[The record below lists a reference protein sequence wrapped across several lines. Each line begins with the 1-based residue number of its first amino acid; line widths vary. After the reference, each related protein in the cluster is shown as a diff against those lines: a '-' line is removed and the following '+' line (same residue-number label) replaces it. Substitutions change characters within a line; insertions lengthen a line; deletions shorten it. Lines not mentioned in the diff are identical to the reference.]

1 MTRAPEEQELIRAR
15 MNMVEHQVRT
25 RGVLDAR
32 VLDAMADVPR
42 HEFVPQRN
50 RSLSYDDTPLP
61 IGGGQTI
68 SQPYMVAM
76 MLEALELRGDE
87 KVLDVGTGSGYQAAL
102 LGRLGREVISIE
114 IVPKLAKNAQ
124 KTLIRLGYANVR
136 VLVGDGSVGWPAEA
150 PYDAIVVAAGSPR
163 VPAPLLDQLADHGRL
178 VIPVGEPT
186 DQRLLRV
193 RNQNRVIETQPLAW
207 CEFVPLVGRA
217 GWASR
222 LLSRSTA

>member
-32 VLDAMADVPR
+32 VLDA
-42 HEFVPQRN
+42 
-50 RSLSYDDTPLP
+50 
-61 IGGGQTI
+61 
-68 SQPYMVAM
+68 
-76 MLEALELRGDE
+76 
-87 KVLDVGTGSGYQAAL
+87 
-102 LGRLGREVISIE
+102 
-114 IVPKLAKNAQ
+114 
-124 KTLIRLGYANVR
+124 
-136 VLVGDGSVGWPAEA
+136 PAEA

-163 VPAPLLDQLADHGRL
+163 VPAPLLDQLADRGRL

-186 DQRLLRV
+186 DQRLLCV